1 MGKLA
6 QALGKTP
13 TSLARFWTNSK
24 VGSLGNPV
32 VGGKPYTP
40 IPQRLPMSDI
50 ESARPNCFVDIINDM
65 KRKSL
70 RRMLGLLIL
79 LVSLALLIWAFWP
92 MEQTNLT
99 IPIPLENMRMPTPA
113 GLLFAGWSLL

>member
-1 MGKLA
+1 
-6 QALGKTP
+6 
-13 TSLARFWTNSK
+13 
-24 VGSLGNPV
+24 
-32 VGGKPYTP
+32 
-40 IPQRLPMSDI
+40 MSDI